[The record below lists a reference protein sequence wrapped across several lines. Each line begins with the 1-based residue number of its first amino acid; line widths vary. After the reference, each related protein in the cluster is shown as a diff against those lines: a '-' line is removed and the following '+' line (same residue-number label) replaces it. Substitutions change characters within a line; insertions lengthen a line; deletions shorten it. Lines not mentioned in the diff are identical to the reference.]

1 MWPFATKSVTVSESP
16 AAETET
22 KSLGDPTG
30 ELLELFGAVPAGST
44 IGNAEALAVP
54 AVSAAVR
61 IISEAAASLDI
72 KLKRKVGNA
81 ETDVEDHRAL
91 KLLTGQANG
100 WTSGFELIRDLV
112 AGALTKDSGAL
123 CYVTKVNNE
132 PRELII
138 YRDGIITVDEDE
150 RTGEPKYRVGGQFA
164 SSKNVMR
171 VRGPFTKC
179 PLSMARTAIATASA
193 MESYANGLWTNGARP
208 GGVIEMQKGIGETG
222 VVKML
227 NGWKAAF
234 GGKAN
239 AGKTAVLYDGAT
251 YKQMAISS
259 VDGQFDQSR
268 TFQIL
273 EIARAFRVPPGM
285 LFELTRN
292 TWGNSE
298 QQAKEFIQYTLIPW
312 LRILEGAFNR
322 TLLTEAERG
331 EYRFAFDIDD
341 TSQADLT
348 ARATAINSLIT
359 SRVLNP
365 NEARS
370 WLGMAPRAGGEEFS
384 NPAIDTKPPANDNN
398 KPPEVQVD
406 NQKPV

>member
-1 MWPFATKSVTVSESP
+1 MAWFKK
-16 AAETET
+16 AAPVVDIAPDT
-22 KSLGDPTG
+22 KSLGDPTA
-30 ELLELFGAVPAGST
+30 ELLELFGAIPAGTS
-44 IGNAEALAVP
+44 ISNAEALSVP

-72 KLKRKVGNA
+72 TLKRKVGA
-81 ETDVEDHRAL
+81 TEADVTDHPAL

-112 AGALTKDSGAL
+112 ASALTKDQGGVA
-123 CYVTKVNNE
+123 YVTKVRGE
-132 PRELII
+132 VREVIQ
-138 YRDGIITVDEDE
+138 YRDGVFTVDYDDK
-150 RTGEPKYRVGGQFA
+150 TGEPKYRLDGKAVPSA
-164 SSKNVMR
+164 NVLH

-179 PLSMARTAIATASA
+179 PLTMARSAIATASA
-193 MESYANGLWTNGARP
+193 MEGYANGLWTNGARP
-208 GGVIEMQKGIGETG
+208 GGVIQTPNKLGAEG
-222 VVKML
+222 VKAML
-227 NGWKAAF
+227 AGWKVAF
-234 GGKAN
+234 SGKAN
-239 AGKTAVLYDGAT
+239 AGKTAVLYEGAT
-251 YKQMAISS
+251 YQQMALTS
-259 VDGQFDQSR
+259 VDGQFNESR

-322 TLLTEAERG
+322 ALLTDAERG

-348 ARATAINSLIT
+348 ARATAISTLIT
-359 SRVLNP
+359 ARVLNP
-365 NEARS
+365 NEARD
-370 WLGMAPRAGGEEFS
+370 WLGMQPRPGGEEFA
-384 NPAIDTKPPANDNN
+384 NPAIDTANGNT
-398 KPPEVQVD
+398 PQQEAA
-406 NQKPV
+406 

>member
-1 MWPFATKSVTVSESP
+1 MVWFKKP
-16 AAETET
+16 APVVDIVPDK
-22 KSLGDPTG
+22 KSLGDPTA
-30 ELLELFGAVPAGST
+30 ELLELFGAIPAGTS
-44 IGNAEALAVP
+44 ISNAEALSVP

-72 KLKRKVGNA
+72 TLKRKVGA
-81 ETDVEDHRAL
+81 TETDVTDHPAL

-112 AGALTKDSGAL
+112 GGALTKDQGGIA
-123 CYVTKVNNE
+123 YVTKVRNE
-132 PRELII
+132 PREVVQ
-138 YRDGIITVDEDE
+138 YRDGIFTVDYDDK
-150 RTGEPKYRVGGQFA
+150 TGEPRYRLDGRQVPA
-164 SSKNVMR
+164 SNVLH

-179 PLSMARTAIATASA
+179 PLTMARSAIATAAA
-193 MESYANGLWTNGARP
+193 MEAYANGLWTNGARP
-208 GGVIEMQKGIGETG
+208 GGVIEHPGKLGDTG
-222 VVKML
+222 VKAML
-227 NGWKAAF
+227 AAWKASF
-234 GGKAN
+234 GGRDN
-239 AGKTAVLYDGAT
+239 AGKTAVLYEGAT
-251 YKQMAISS
+251 YKQMALTS
-259 VDGQFDQSR
+259 VDGEFTASR

-322 TLLTEAERG
+322 GLLSDAERG

-348 ARATAINSLIT
+348 ARATAISTLIT
-359 SRVLNP
+359 ARVLNP
-365 NEARS
+365 NEARD
-370 WLGMAPRAGGEEFS
+370 WLGMQPRPGGEQFA
-384 NPAIDTKPPANDNN
+384 NPAIDTATPANNN
-398 KPPEVQVD
+398 QRQEAA
-406 NQKPV
+406 